1 MATNEMKNDCGSGVD
16 GPSHENRKRRCV
28 VRAGDDAAA
37 VGGELI
43 ADSCAQPPLPSPP
56 LPSSALR
63 RATPRLK

>member
-16 GPSHENRKRRCV
+16 GPSHEHRKRRCV

-56 LPSSALR
+56 FLGAQAGYAPSQI
-63 RATPRLK
+63 K